1 MPRWLAQTANVLR
14 RIIGAPDYDAYVAHM
29 CARHPGEEQLSRDA
43 FAADALTRRY
53 STPGNRC
60 C

>member
-1 MPRWLAQTANVLR
+1 MPPWLAQMANVLR
-14 RIIGAPDYDAYVAHM
+14 RIIGAPDYDTYLAHM
-29 CARHPGEEQLSRDA
+29 RARHVGEEPLSRDA